1 MTQLLLAIDES
12 IERATAQVETT
23 LDLFAGDDV
32 TAYLLHDFVDNPEG
46 ASVSQ
51 VDAVTRAESLLKSEG
66 VTVAFRERSGAPAES
81 IVSTAEDLDVD
92 AICVAGRKRSPAG
105 KVLFGSVTQSV
116 ILQTER
122 PVIVC
127 SPSDDLDEDGPTTTD

>member
-1 MTQLLLAIDES
+1 MNQLLLAIDES

-23 LDLFAGDDV
+23 LDLFDGDDV
-32 TAYLLHDFVDNPEG
+32 TAYLLYDFVDNPEG

-51 VDAVTRAESLLKSEG
+51 VDAVTRAQSLLEAEG
-66 VTVAFRERSGAPAES
+66 VTVEFRERSGEPARS
-81 IVSTAEDLDVD
+81 IVETADDLNVD
-92 AICVAGRKRSPAG
+92 AVCVAGRKRSPTG

-116 ILQTER
+116 ILQTDR

-127 SPSDDLDEDGPTTTD
+127 SPSDAPERSE

>member
-1 MTQLLLAIDES
+1 MNKILLAIDES

-23 LDLFAGDDV
+23 LDLFNGDDV

-51 VDAVTRAESLLKSEG
+51 VDAVTRAPSLLEAEG
-66 VTVAFRERSGAPAES
+66 VTVEFRERSGEPARS
-81 IVSTAEDLDVD
+81 IVETADDLDVD
-92 AICVAGRKRSPAG
+92 AVCVAGRKRSPTG

-116 ILQTER
+116 ILQTDR

-127 SPSDDLDEDGPTTTD
+127 SPSDGPERSE

>member
-1 MTQLLLAIDES
+1 MNQLLLAIDES

-23 LDLFAGDDV
+23 LDLFNGDDV

-51 VDAVTRAESLLKSEG
+51 VDAVTRAQSLLEAEG
-66 VTVAFRERSGAPAES
+66 VTVEFRERSGEPARS
-81 IVSTAEDLDVD
+81 IVETADDLDVD
-92 AICVAGRKRSPAG
+92 AVCVAGRKRSPTG

-116 ILQTER
+116 ILQTDR

-127 SPSDDLDEDGPTTTD
+127 SPSDGPERSE